1 MSFWQK
7 WSFFYSYSMEVSFI
21 DDQPGLTQEM
31 TCRRLGK
38 PLAEP
43 IMTFFAD
50 PQIYVS
56 PFLNIL
62 NCDHDDVIKG
72 SIFRVTGPLCGE
84 FTGHRWIPRTKAS
97 DAELWCFLLSSHEQ
111 TAKQTIELPVICDA
125 TALIM
130 MSILRIWQQA
140 HWSRISVH
148 SGWITV
154 VELLIFSWWTGS
166 ISW

>member
-1 MSFWQK
+1 
-7 WSFFYSYSMEVSFI
+7 MEVSFI

-72 SIFRVTGPLCGE
+72 SIFRVTGPLNSPHKGQWR
-84 FTGHRWIPRTKAS
+84 G
-97 DAELWCFLLSSHEQ
+97 
-111 TAKQTIELPVICDA
+111 
-125 TALIM
+125 ALM
-130 MSILRIWQQA
+130 FS
-140 HWSRISVH
+140 
-148 SGWITV
+148 
-154 VELLIFSWWTGS
+154 LIFAWTNG
-166 ISW
+166 